1 MRMTHQIE
9 LLQKELEQTRAERDQ
24 LRGGTRH

>member
-9 LLQKELEQTRAERDQ
+9 LLQKELEQTRVERDQ
-24 LRGGTRH
+24 LRGDTRH